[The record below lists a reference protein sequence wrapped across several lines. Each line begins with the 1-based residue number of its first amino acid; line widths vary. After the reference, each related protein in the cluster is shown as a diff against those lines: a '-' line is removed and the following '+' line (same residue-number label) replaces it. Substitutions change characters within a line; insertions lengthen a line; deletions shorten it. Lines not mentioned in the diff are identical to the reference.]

1 MAAINKVLLIGNVGK
16 EPEIK
21 TLEGGNK
28 YANITLATS
37 FTYTDRNGQKREETE
52 WHSVVTYGKL
62 SDVVEKFV
70 RKGSLLFIDGRLHTR
85 SWDENGKT
93 RYRTEVIANGIQM
106 LNRVDAPVQQ
116 SQPQTQQPEEF
127 DDIPF

>member
-28 YANITLATS
+28 FANITLATS

-70 RKGSLLFIDGRLHTR
+70 RKGSLLFVDGRLHTR
-85 SWDENGKT
+85 SWESNGKT
-93 RYRTEVIANGIQM
+93 CYKTEIICNGIQM
-106 LNRVDAPVQQ
+106 LNRIEQAVQQ
-116 SQPQTQQPEEF
+116 PQEEI

>member
-1 MAAINKVLLIGNVGK
+1 MASINKVLLIGNVGK
-16 EPEIK
+16 DPEIK

-28 YANITLATS
+28 FANITLATS

>member
-16 EPEIK
+16 DPEIK

-52 WHSVVTYGKL
+52 WHTVVTYGKL

-85 SWDENGKT
+85 SWDDNGKT

>member
-16 EPEIK
+16 DPEIK

-28 YANITLATS
+28 FANITLATS

-62 SDVVEKFV
+62 SDVVEKFI
-70 RKGSLLFIDGRLHTR
+70 RKGSLLFVDGRLHTR
-85 SWDENGKT
+85 SWDDNGKT

-106 LNRVDAPVQQ
+106 LNRVDLPGQ
-116 SQPQTQQPEEF
+116 QPQPQEVE

>member
-28 YANITLATS
+28 FANITLATS

-116 SQPQTQQPEEF
+116 SQPQTQQPEEI
-127 DDIPF
+127 DYIPF

>member
-16 EPEIK
+16 DPEIK

-37 FTYTDRNGQKREETE
+37 FTYKDRNGEKREETE
-52 WHSVVTYGKL
+52 WHTVVTYGKL
-62 SDVVEKFV
+62 SDVVEKFI

-106 LNRVDAPVQQ
+106 LNRVDAPVQ
-116 SQPQTQQPEEF
+116 PQQEEEI

>member
-1 MAAINKVLLIGNVGK
+1 MASLNKVMLIGNVGK
-16 EPEIK
+16 DPEIK
-21 TLEGGNK
+21 VLEGGQK

-37 FTYTDRNGQKREETE
+37 FTYTDRSGQKKEETE
-52 WHSVVTYGKL
+52 WHTVVTYGKL
-62 SDVVEKFV
+62 SDVVEKFI

-106 LNRVDAPVQQ
+106 LNRVDAPVQ
-116 SQPQTQQPEEF
+116 PQQEEEI